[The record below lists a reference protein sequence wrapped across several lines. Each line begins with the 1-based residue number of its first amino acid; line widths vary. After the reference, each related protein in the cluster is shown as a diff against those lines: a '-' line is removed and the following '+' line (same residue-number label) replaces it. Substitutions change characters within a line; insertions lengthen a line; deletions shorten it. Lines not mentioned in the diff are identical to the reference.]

1 MTHQF
6 RPPSKAGRQ
15 GFTAEF
21 LDAETEARLARAW
34 RERGDKRARDRLV
47 LAHRALAWSAAAKAG
62 RSGGRPDED
71 LIQQANLG
79 LLKAADR
86 FEPDMGFRFSTY
98 AAWWVRAE
106 IQDYAYAD
114 WSLIRL
120 PGASSLR
127 RVFFGLRKAETQLA
141 AEGTSSEDMDAA
153 LAKHFGVEIEKI
165 ALIRERLQGRDLS
178 LNQPMGD
185 EDGAEW
191 QEALPDTG
199 PQTDVAIGDKLA
211 KGALWSILAR
221 HMQTLAPRDRE
232 IVLGTVVA
240 DDQKTLADLGQEYQI
255 SRERVRQLRER
266 ALSRLRKSLSEDPQ
280 ARHLLG
286 DGGLLIEAGAAAI

>member
-1 MTHQF
+1 MTQQF
-6 RPPSKAGRQ
+6 RPPAKARSHS
-15 GFTAEF
+15 FSAEF
-21 LDAETEARLARAW
+21 LDAVTEARLARAW
-34 RERGDKRARDRLV
+34 RERGDEKARDRLV

-62 RSGGRPDED
+62 RTKGRPDED

-79 LLKAADR
+79 LLKAADK

-98 AAWWVRAE
+98 ATWWVRAE

-127 RVFFGLRKAETQLA
+127 GVFFGLRKAETALA
-141 AEGTSSEDMDAA
+141 AEGVSPEDMDAS
-153 LAKHFGVEIEKI
+153 LATRFGVEQEKI

-185 EDGAEW
+185 EDGADW
-191 QEALPDTG
+191 QESVVDDAPATEI
-199 PQTDVAIGDKLA
+199 AIGDKLA
-211 KGALWSILAR
+211 KGALWSLLAR
-221 HMQTLAPRDRE
+221 HMQALAPRDRE
-232 IVLGTVVA
+232 IVMGTVVA
-240 DDQKTLADLGQEYQI
+240 DEQKTLADLGEEYKI

-266 ALSRLRKSLSEDPQ
+266 ALAKLRKSLAEDPL
-280 ARHLLG
+280 ALSLLR
-286 DGGLLIEAGAAAI
+286 DGGLLQEAGAEMV

>member
-1 MTHQF
+1 MTQQF
-6 RPPSKAGRQ
+6 RPPAKARSHS
-15 GFTAEF
+15 FSAEF
-21 LDAETEARLARAW
+21 LDAVTEARLARAW
-34 RERGDKRARDRLV
+34 RERGDEKARDRLV

-62 RSGGRPDED
+62 RTKGRPDED

-79 LLKAADR
+79 LLKAADK

-98 AAWWVRAE
+98 ATWWVRAE

-127 RVFFGLRKAETQLA
+127 RVFFGLRKAETALA
-141 AEGTSSEDMDAA
+141 AEGVSPEDMDAS
-153 LAKHFGVEIEKI
+153 LATRFGVEQEKI

-185 EDGAEW
+185 EDGADW
-191 QEALPDTG
+191 QESVVDDAPATEI
-199 PQTDVAIGDKLA
+199 AIGDKLA
-211 KGALWSILAR
+211 KGALWSLLAR
-221 HMQTLAPRDRE
+221 HMQALAPRDRE
-232 IVLGTVVA
+232 IVMGTVVA
-240 DDQKTLADLGQEYQI
+240 DEQKTLADLGEEYKI

-266 ALSRLRKSLSEDPQ
+266 ALAKLRKSLAEDPL
-280 ARHLLG
+280 ALSLLR
-286 DGGLLIEAGAAAI
+286 DGGLLQEAGAEMV

>member
-6 RPPSKAGRQ
+6 RPPAKARSH

-34 RERGDKRARDRLV
+34 RERGDTRARDRLV
-47 LAHRALAWSAAAKAG
+47 LAHRALAWSAAARAG

-98 AAWWVRAE
+98 ASWWVRAE

-127 RVFFGLRKAETQLA
+127 RVFFGLRKAEAQLA
-141 AEGTSSEDMDAA
+141 TEGTAPDQMDAA
-153 LAKHFGVEIEKI
+153 LARHFGVDEDKI

-191 QEALPDTG
+191 QETLPDSR
-199 PQTDVAIGDKLA
+199 PLPDAAIGDKLA

-221 HMQTLAPRDRE
+221 HMQALAPRDRE

-240 DDQKTLADLGQEYQI
+240 DDQKTLADLGEEYRI

-266 ALSRLRKSLSEDPQ
+266 ALARLRKSLSDDPQ
-280 ARHLLG
+280 ARQLLG
-286 DGGLLIEAGAAAI
+286 DGGLLDEVGARAL

>member
-1 MTHQF
+1 MTQQF
-6 RPPSKAGRQ
+6 RPPAKARSQ
-15 GFTAEF
+15 AFTSEF
-21 LDAETEARLARAW
+21 LDAPTEARLARAW
-34 RERGDKRARDRLV
+34 RERGDTSARDRLV

-62 RSGGRPDED
+62 RTRGRPDED
-71 LIQQANLG
+71 LIQQANIG

-98 AAWWVRAE
+98 ASWWVRAE

-127 RVFFGLRKAETQLA
+127 RVFFGLRKAEAALA
-141 AEGTSSEDMDAA
+141 AEGISAAGMDAA
-153 LAKHFGVEIEKI
+153 LATRFNVDESKI
-165 ALIRERLQGRDLS
+165 ALVRERLQGRDLS

-185 EDGAEW
+185 DDGADW
-191 QEALPDTG
+191 QDALADTA
-199 PQTDVAIGDKLA
+199 PQTEAAVGDKLA
-211 KGALWSILAR
+211 KGALWSLLAR
-221 HMQTLAPRDRE
+221 HMQALAPRDRE

-240 DDQKTLADLGQEYQI
+240 EDQKTLADLGAEYRI

-266 ALSRLRKSLSEDPQ
+266 ALIKLRKSLAEDPLASQ
-280 ARHLLG
+280 LLQE
-286 DGGLLIEAGAAAI
+286 GGLLQEAGALAL